1 MSGDIFLNIDTIV
14 LHGLSHVNRHVLV
27 EALQQALVEQLSLN
41 QGLSATDL
49 ARARTNITLPNAF
62 GAEQLGRTL
71 GQSLSDV
78 ISNNEGSINSVH
90 ETKLG
95 GAAPCIATSL

>member
-14 LHGLSHVNRHVLV
+14 LRGLNHVDRHALT
-27 EALQQALVEQLSLN
+27 EALQQALIEQLSSNPTL
-41 QGLSATDL
+41 TDTDIS
-49 ARARTNITLPNAF
+49 RVRTNITLPTAF

-95 GAAPCIATSL
+95 GAA